1 MTDAAAS
8 DENPPPISELKAR
21 QRRVLGVLVEKA
33 FTTPEYYPLTL
44 KAVTTGCN
52 QKSNRDPVVQY
63 SEDEVFE
70 TLDQLRQMGLVA
82 VVHTESGRTE
92 RFRHYFRKRFTLS
105 EPQIAILTELLL
117 RGRQQLGELRGRAS
131 RMVPI
136 DTLEQL
142 RDELA
147 GLMQMKFVQS
157 SGDLERRGIDVDH
170 NLYTEQERPQ
180 HTLSG
185 GQRTERRDPPEP
197 IRQPP
202 SSPSPV
208 PSGEAATLRAEV
220 DRLRTSN
227 DELRDSVSCLVST
240 VADLQQDLERLK
252 RDLGVS

>member
-1 MTDAAAS
+1 MTDAAAP
-8 DENPPPISELKAR
+8 DDAAPPIAELKPR

-63 SEDEVFE
+63 SEDEVYE
-70 TLDQLRQMGLVA
+70 SLDQLRQMGLAA

-147 GLMQMKFVQS
+147 GLLQLKLIQS
-157 SGDLERRGIDVDH
+157 SGDLERRGIEVDH
-170 NLYTEQERPQ
+170 NLYTERERPQ
-180 HTLSG
+180 HTLAG
-185 GQRTERRDPPEP
+185 GPRIERHDSAEP
-197 IRQPP
+197 LRQPP
-202 SSPSPV
+202 PRPAETSADAS
-208 PSGEAATLRAEV
+208 TLRAEV
-220 DRLRTSN
+220 DRLRCSN
-227 DELRDSVSCLVST
+227 DELHDAVSRLEET
-240 VADLQQDLERLK
+240 VADLQRQLESLK
-252 RDLGVS
+252 RDLGVA

>member
-1 MTDAAAS
+1 MTDAETPDGNA
-8 DENPPPISELKAR
+8 PPITELKAR

-63 SEDEVFE
+63 SEDEVYE
-70 TLDQLRQMGLVA
+70 SLDQLRQMGLVA
-82 VVHTESGRTE
+82 VVHTETGRTE

-131 RMVPI
+131 RMVPV
-136 DTLEQL
+136 DSLEQL

-147 GLMQMKFVQS
+147 GLMTLKLVQS
-157 SGDLERRGIDVDH
+157 SGDLERRGIEVDH
-170 NLYTEQERPQ
+170 NLYTEKERPQ

-185 GQRTERRDPPEP
+185 GQRVE
-197 IRQPP
+197 
-202 SSPSPV
+202 
-208 PSGEAATLRAEV
+208 RAESMRQAPPQHAAPSADISALRTEI
-220 DRLRTSN
+220 DRLQGSS
-227 DELRDSVSCLVST
+227 DELRDTVARLEDT
-240 VADLQQDLERLK
+240 VADMQRELDSLK